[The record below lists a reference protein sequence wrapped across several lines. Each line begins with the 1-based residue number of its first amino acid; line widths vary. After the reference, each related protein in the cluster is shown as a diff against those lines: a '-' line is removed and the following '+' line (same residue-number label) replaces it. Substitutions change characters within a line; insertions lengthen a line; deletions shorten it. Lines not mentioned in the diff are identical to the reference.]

1 MDAATL
7 RSLLVA
13 GAILLIAVIGAWFF
27 RQHAIKDSS
36 SGPTGFA
43 IPYGPESVTYLA
55 AARQRRESR
64 PAEATNAPDQH

>member
-13 GAILLIAVIGAWFF
+13 GAILLIAVSGAWFF
-27 RQHAIKDSS
+27 RQHGIKDSS

-43 IPYGPESVTYLA
+43 ISTDPSPLLILGRQQL
-55 AARQRRESR
+55 RQRL
-64 PAEATNAPDQH
+64 

>member
-27 RQHAIKDSS
+27 RQHGIKDSS

-43 IPYGPESVTYLA
+43 IPYGPESVTYLE
-55 AARQRRESR
+55 RQQLR
-64 PAEATNAPDQH
+64 QLL

>member
-43 IPYGPESVTYLA
+43 ISYGPESVTYLE
-55 AARQRRESR
+55 RQQLR
-64 PAEATNAPDQH
+64 QLL